1 MAISGLTQSFIY
13 EPITLKVPCGGFN
26 FLGGHMGETVYLYS
40 GSTYPVVTVDNTE
53 PIGETSSGTSLY
65 RAEKTGI
72 FTEILLPRYM
82 LEQQSVDDDA
92 VMFSVIDKQGV
103 PLNAISC
110 LNILGSYQG
119 VKCVGITKPYN
130 PDELSEEERRKMAVY
145 DTITESMT
153 SFALACA
160 YTNSSANLGYAS
172 HTTFET
178 EALSPTLNDFVPTL
192 VLTLDEAYLAVPP
205 S

>member
-26 FLGGHMGETVYLYS
+26 FLGGHMGETVYLYGDS
-40 GSTYPVVTVDNTE
+40 AYPVVTVDNTE
-53 PIGETSSGTSLY
+53 PIDKMLY
-65 RAEKTGI
+65 RAEKIGI
-72 FTEILLPRYM
+72 FAEILLPRYM
-82 LEQQSVDDDA
+82 LEQQSVDDDV

-103 PLNAISC
+103 PLNAISF
-110 LNILGSYQG
+110 LNVVGSYHG
-119 VKCVGITKPYN
+119 VKCIGITKPYN
-130 PDELSEEERRKMAVY
+130 PDELSEEERRKMEVY

-160 YTNSSANLGYAS
+160 YADSSENFGYIP
-172 HTTFET
+172 HITFET
-178 EALSPTLNDFVPTL
+178 EALSPTFDDFDDFDRTL
-192 VLTLDEAYLAVPP
+192 VLTLDGAYLSVRP